1 MSSTVARRSHVGD
14 RIFGGLGR
22 AVVRHPWYPI
32 IFWVVLFIVAIPFL
46 SLLGSVT
53 TSSTTNLPSS
63 APSSQAQAELDR
75 LFPNQGGGSSSIL
88 VITGPNVT
96 SASAQGAVENITN
109 HLLVDRSLQEVDSI
123 ASVYTSASG
132 YLAGQAS
139 ITHEILLSALNGS
152 TASPP
157 LVTAVNQS
165 ASALW
170 GPPATYVANWRLL
183 ANDSPSDPQAA
194 NLPALNATRTTFA
207 NQSVPL
213 EILAAFYQGY
223 NATTPGFNET
233 PACWTQPAVA
243 SCASSVARATE
254 APLIPLVTPT
264 PAERLVPETALS
276 TLSVLNFTTYSS
288 IQATAAGV
296 LNRTAGTSPSFL
308 LQVWNAFGSRSP
320 TEAALGVWANATVTA
335 SRLWQLPILIPYA
348 VTSQFVNPAATA
360 SLIVV
365 SYAVSDSYT
374 NASGGAPV
382 YADVDHINQVVPGI
396 LTASDPTHSLS
407 FAQTGGPALD
417 ANENQVLSAS
427 LAIVLPITVSVLIL
441 ITMLYFRSPITPLF
455 TFAGIA
461 IALVLGLAGTVLIGT
476 LVTHVDSTALTLVE
490 TFVLGVGTDY
500 SVFIVARY
508 REELINGRE
517 SKEAVVTA
525 LTWAGQSVATSGS
538 TAIIATLALAFSGVA
553 LLSQWG
559 SVLSLAIF
567 LTVAL
572 SLTLVP
578 AFLTLAGPRI
588 FWPTTRARFERHAL
602 RARERIAAEQTYFYR
617 VGRLA
622 QRHPRATVGV
632 ILLISIPLVL
642 VAIQVPLSYDFYQ
655 QLPAGQPAI
664 DGLNLLNQH
673 FTGGFAFP
681 SFALVTMAAPLFP
694 TSNTTNASEF
704 ATLAAVTN
712 LATSTSGVAAV
723 QSPVRPYGAPLSMWE
738 NFSSL
743 PPLMQANLH
752 GIADSYIGNDGR
764 TVLLSIVPSASG
776 LSEQAI
782 SSVNSVQSRLN
793 SYATTHPAIQTLA
806 FGGSAPTTRDLAA
819 QTFTATERMVLLV
832 SIGLIIVLLVVLRSW
847 IIPLMAVATIGLSLC
862 WAWALTYLV
871 FGGLFGLPLF
881 FYVPTVLFILIL
893 GLGIDYNIFLLTRV
907 REERLRGRSSSDA
920 TVEAVGRT
928 GGIITAAAVILAC
941 AFAIL
946 LFGSFTLLRAIGFSV
961 AIAILIDAMIVR
973 TFLVPASLHL
983 LGDRAWRFFGR
994 GKVPAT
1000 TEPSAAPVEAR
1011 IVPPRDEGSG

>member
-1 MSSTVARRSHVGD
+1 MLPPPVRRPNVGD
-14 RIFGGLGR
+14 RVFGGLGR

-32 IFWVVLFIVAIPFL
+32 IFWVALFIIAIPFL

-53 TSSTTNLPSS
+53 TSSTTSLPSS
-63 APSSQAQAELDR
+63 APSSQAQAELNR
-75 LFPNQGGGSSSIL
+75 LFPNEGGGSSSIL
-88 VITGPNVT
+88 VISGPNVT
-96 SASAQGAVENITN
+96 SATAQGALENITDR
-109 HLLVDRSLQEVDSI
+109 LLTDRSLTEVESI
-123 ASVYTSASG
+123 TSVYTSAAG
-132 YLAGQAS
+132 YLAGQAGL
-139 ITHEILLSALNGS
+139 THQILQSALNGS
-152 TASPP
+152 TPTPP
-157 LVTAVNQS
+157 LLGAINQS
-165 ASALW
+165 AGALW
-170 GPPATYVANWRLL
+170 GPPAAYVANWRVLV
-183 ANDSPSDPQAA
+183 NESPSDPERA
-194 NLPALNATRTTFA
+194 NLPAYNVTRASFA
-207 NQSVPL
+207 NQTLPL
-213 EILAAFYQGY
+213 QVLSAFYLGS
-223 NATTPGFNET
+223 NGTTPGFNAT
-233 PACWTQPAVA
+233 PACWTLTAVA
-243 SCASSVARATE
+243 ACASAVARTTE
-254 APLIPLVTPT
+254 APLIPLIEPS
-264 PAERLVPETALS
+264 PAQQLVPRTALA
-276 TLSVLNFTTYSS
+276 TLNVANFTTFSS
-288 IQATAAGV
+288 VQGTAAEV
-296 LNRTAGTSPSFL
+296 LNQSVGTPPGFL
-308 LQVWNAFGSRSP
+308 LEVWNAFGARTP
-320 TEAALGVWANATVTA
+320 TSAALGTWANATVA
-335 SRLWQLPILIPYA
+335 MDRLWQLPIPIPFA
-348 VTSQFVNPAATA
+348 ITSQFVNPASTA

-374 NASGGAPV
+374 NASGGNPV
-382 YADVDHINQVVPGI
+382 FADVDRLNQVVPG
-396 LTASDPTHSLS
+396 LLAASDPTHSLS

-417 ANENQVLSAS
+417 QNENQVLSAS

-441 ITMLYFRSPITPLF
+441 ITMLYFRSPVTPLF

-461 IALVLGLAGTVLIGT
+461 IALVLGLAGTVLVGT

-517 SKEAVVTA
+517 PKEAVVMA

-588 FWPTTRARFERHAL
+588 FWPTTRARFERHAQ
-602 RARERIAAEQTYFYR
+602 RARERIAAENTYFYR

-622 QRHPRATVGV
+622 QRHPKATVGV
-632 ILLISIPLVL
+632 ILLISIPLVF
-642 VAIQVPLSYDFYQ
+642 VAVQVPLSYDFYQ

-673 FTGGFAFP
+673 FAGGFAFP

-694 TSNTTNASEF
+694 SSNSTNASEF
-704 ATLAAVTN
+704 ATLAAVTE
-712 LATSTSGVAAV
+712 LAATTSGIAAV
-723 QSPVRPYGAPLSMWE
+723 QSPVGPYGAPLSMWE

-743 PPLMQANLH
+743 PSLAQVNLH
-752 GIADSYIGNDGR
+752 GIAESYLGNDGR
-764 TVLLSIVPSASG
+764 TVLLSIVPTASG

-782 SSVNSVQSRLN
+782 SSVNAIQSRLD
-793 SYATTHPAIQTLA
+793 SYATTHAAVQRLA

-832 SIGLIIVLLVVLRSW
+832 SIGLILVLLVVLRSW
-847 IIPLMAVATIGLSLC
+847 IIPLMAVATIGLSLS
-862 WAWALTYLV
+862 WAWSLTYLL
-871 FGGLFGLPLF
+871 FGSLFGLPLF

-973 TFLVPASLHL
+973 TYLVPASLHL
-983 LGDRAWRFFGR
+983 LGDRAWRFFGQ
-994 GKVPAT
+994 GKVPESAERSVAP
-1000 TEPSAAPVEAR
+1000 TETR
-1011 IVPPRDEGSG
+1011 IAPPRGGPSG